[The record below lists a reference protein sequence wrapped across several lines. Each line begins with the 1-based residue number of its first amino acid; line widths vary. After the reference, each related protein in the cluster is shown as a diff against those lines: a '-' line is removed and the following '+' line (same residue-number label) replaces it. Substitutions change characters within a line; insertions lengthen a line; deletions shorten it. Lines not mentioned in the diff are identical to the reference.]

1 MRILTRY
8 ILKEIVSHSLLGLL
22 VFTFVLFVRHLGQ
35 LLEMVARHTLELS
48 SLLTLFLLPVPG
60 ILILTIPMAVLVGIL
75 IGLSRMAADGEV
87 IAARAVG
94 VGTRRFLRPVLILA
108 FTGWALASLMSL
120 YLAPRAARQLHRMQT
135 ELKLREL
142 PHEIQPR
149 VFIEQFPNL
158 LIYVQDVTGSRS
170 EWRGIFLADRAD
182 RAAPKV
188 TLAERG
194 VLVNDA
200 ASGQLLLH
208 LENGATHET
217 DPERPERYTVVSF
230 TETTIPIP
238 LERGADAA
246 AERRTPARMSVRD
259 LIQNLKLPDER
270 RAALVELHY
279 RFALPIASLVL
290 ALVGVP
296 LGLATRKGGKALGLI
311 MTVALVFLY
320 YILMAF
326 GLSFAKQGRLHPALG
341 LWVANVVFAA
351 GGLYLLKEQRRLR
364 LPVQFVAHAADALVE
379 RGQAVFDRLRRGQ
392 GRGQPAEGLHPRR
405 MGGRFLSLLDLYIL
419 REWVFYLVLLLVTF
433 VGIYLIF
440 EFFQLLGDIVR
451 NRVPFTVVLNYFRYV
466 TPQVTYLMLPL
477 SALVATLVSFGL
489 LTKSNQMT
497 AILSSGVS
505 VYRAAAP
512 AISMAALLSVG
523 LFLLENDYLP
533 ETNQRQDAL
542 RNQIKGRPPQAF
554 LRPDRQWIFGEG
566 SRLYNYRFFDPDQ
579 NVFAHLTVFEFE
591 PDTFRLRRR
600 LYASRAFWDPS
611 VGAWV
616 LENGWVR
623 ELEGDSV
630 RYYMPFSIAS
640 FDQLRE
646 GPGYFLKEVKASAQM
661 NAFELR
667 DYIQELSQGGFDVVR
682 LSVQY
687 YRKFSFPLVVVIVTL
702 IGIPF
707 ALTVGARGAISG
719 VAVSIGIAILY
730 WSSASFFEALGNLHQ
745 LPPLVAAWSPDV
757 LFGLAGVYLLFRVRT

>member
-35 LLEMVARHTLELS
+35 LLEMVARHTLDVS

-60 ILILTIPMAVLVGIL
+60 ILILTVPMAVLVGIL

-94 VGTRRFLRPVLILA
+94 VGTRKFLWPVMLLA
-108 FTGWALASLMSL
+108 LTGWALASLMSL
-120 YLAPRAARQLHRMQT
+120 YLAPRAARQLHRMEI
-135 ELKLREL
+135 ELKSREL

-158 LIYVQDVTGSRS
+158 LIYVQDVAGTRS
-170 EWRGIFLADRAD
+170 EWRGIFIADLAD
-182 RAAPKV
+182 RAAPNV

-200 ASGQLLLH
+200 ASGRLLLH
-208 LENGATHET
+208 LENGTTHET
-217 DPERPERYTVVSF
+217 EPERPERYTVVSF

-238 LERGADAA
+238 LERGAGAA
-246 AERRTPARMSVRD
+246 AERRTPVRMTVRD
-259 LIQNLKLPDER
+259 LMQNLKVPDER
-270 RAALVELHY
+270 RAAMVELHY
-279 RFALPIASLVL
+279 RFALPVASLVL

-311 MTVALVFLY
+311 MTVGLVFLY

-326 GLSFAKQGRLHPALG
+326 GLSFAKQGRIDPALG
-341 LWVANVVFAA
+341 LWIANVVFAA

-364 LPVQFVAHAADALVE
+364 LPVQFVAHAADSLVE
-379 RGQAVFDRLRRGQ
+379 RWQAAIERFRKPKTGAAQ
-392 GRGQPAEGLHPRR
+392 AEQLHPRR
-405 MGGRFLSLLDLYIL
+405 MGGRFLSILDLYIL
-419 REWVFYLVLLLVTF
+419 REWFFYLLLLLVTF

-451 NRVPFTVVLNYFRYV
+451 HQVPFTVVLNYFRYV
-466 TPQVTYLMLPL
+466 TPQVAYLMLPL
-477 SALVATLVSFGL
+477 SVLVATLVSFGL

-512 AISMAALLSVG
+512 VISMAALLSVG
-523 LFLLENDYLP
+523 LFLLENNYLP
-533 ETNQRQDAL
+533 QTNQRQDAL
-542 RNQIKGRPPQAF
+542 RNQIKGRPPQTV
-554 LRPDRQWIFGEG
+554 LRPDRQWIFGE
-566 SRLYNYRFFDPDQ
+566 SNRLYNYRFFDPDQ
-579 NVFAHLTVFEFE
+579 NVFAHLTVFEFDPE
-591 PDTFRLRRR
+591 TFRLKRRVF
-600 LYASRAFWDPS
+600 ATRAFWEPPL
-611 VGAWV
+611 GAWV

-623 ELEGDSV
+623 DLEGDAV
-630 RYYMPFSIAS
+630 RHYMPFSIAS

-646 GPGYFLKEVKASAQM
+646 DPGYFLKEVKASAQM

-667 DYIQELSQGGFDVVR
+667 EYIQELSQGGFDVVR
-682 LSVQY
+682 LTVQY
-687 YRKFSFPLVVVIVTL
+687 YRKFSFPLVAVIVTL

-719 VAVSIGIAILY
+719 VAISIGIAILY
-730 WSSASFFEALGNLHQ
+730 WSSASLFGALGNLHQ
-745 LPPLVAAWSPDV
+745 LPPLVAAWSPDA
-757 LFGLAGVYLLFRVRT
+757 LFGLAGIYLLLRVRT